1 MTRLFFGLA
10 VAAISANI
18 CLSFAQARPT
28 RTIQSIVP
36 FSARIPL
43 SSELGR
49 SIIVAKR
56 TGVGGTSRISAAKP
70 NGALY
75 QLQENCRKLA
85 AETFGRQPPD
95 EDREDYRAHHNARL
109 NKCFYEET
117 YRSPTPVGSNLWVY
131 LFDLPENR
139 IYGGFHRSTNIGFFY
154 CNLGDKECHSEAEWE
169 ALVKMYM
176 ER

>member
-1 MTRLFFGLA
+1 MRRPFLRLA
-10 VAAISANI
+10 VAAISAST
-18 CLSFAQARPT
+18 CLTSAQTRPT
-28 RTIQSIVP
+28 RTIEPIVP
-36 FSARIPL
+36 FTDRGPL
-43 SSELGR
+43 SSELSR
-49 SIIVAKR
+49 SIIIENRAGAGD
-56 TGVGGTSRISAAKP
+56 TISATTP
-70 NGALY
+70 SGALY

-85 AETFGRQPPD
+85 AETFDRQPPD

-154 CNLGDKECHSEAEWE
+154 CNLQDEECRSEAEWE
-169 ALVKMYM
+169 ALVKTYM
-176 ER
+176 EE

>member
-1 MTRLFFGLA
+1 VRRLFFGLA
-10 VAAISANI
+10 VAAISANT
-18 CLSFAQARPT
+18 CLTSAQTRPT
-28 RTIQSIVP
+28 RAIEPIVP
-36 FSARIPL
+36 FTARSPL
-43 SSELGR
+43 SSELSR
-49 SIIVAKR
+49 SIIIENR
-56 TGVGGTSRISAAKP
+56 TGAGGTISAATAKP

-95 EDREDYRAHHNARL
+95 EDREDYREHHNVRL

-117 YRSPTPVGSNLWVY
+117 YRSLTPVGSNLWVY

-139 IYGGFHRSTNIGFFY
+139 IYGGFHRSTNIGIFY

-169 ALVKMYM
+169 ALVKTYM
-176 ER
+176 EG